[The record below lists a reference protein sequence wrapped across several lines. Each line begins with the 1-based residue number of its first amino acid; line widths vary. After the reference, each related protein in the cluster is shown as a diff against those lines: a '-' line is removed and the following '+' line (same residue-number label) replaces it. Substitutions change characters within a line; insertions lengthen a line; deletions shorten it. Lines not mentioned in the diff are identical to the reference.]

1 MKISIETLS
10 PVQKKIVFEI
20 PPDQVQAGLEKVYRT
35 YQNQVRLKGFRAG
48 RVPRPV
54 LERHFGEQVA
64 AEVSSSLVEESL
76 TQALEEHNLAIVTK
90 PQIVTERL
98 VAGQPFCYSA
108 TIEIKPEVHHVDYE
122 GLEVERVVRLWKNA
136 RWTSL

>member
-10 PVQKKIVFEI
+10 PVEKKIVFEI
-20 PPDQVQAGLEKVYRT
+20 PSDQVQAGLEKVYRT

-98 VAGQPFCYSA
+98 VAGQLNP
-108 TIEIKPEVHHVDYE
+108 
-122 GLEVERVVRLWKNA
+122 G
-136 RWTSL
+136 